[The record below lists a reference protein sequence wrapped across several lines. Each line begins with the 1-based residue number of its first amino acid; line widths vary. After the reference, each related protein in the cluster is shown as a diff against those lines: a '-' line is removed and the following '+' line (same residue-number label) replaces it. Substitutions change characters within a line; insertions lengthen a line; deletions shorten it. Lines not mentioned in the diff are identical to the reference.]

1 MKFIHIADMHFDKPF
16 TILEKNRLTENRRL
30 EQRNAF
36 NKMIEYIKENNID
49 YLFIAG
55 DLYEHEYIRKSTIE
69 HINQKFKEIENTT
82 KVFIAPGNHDP
93 YINNSYYNKFEWNK
107 NVKIFT
113 KLEKIEEKDINIYGY
128 GFTDF
133 SSNEVEVPKNLERK
147 KVNILLMHA
156 DLNGST
162 KNVGIHNPILETTFK
177 NSEFDYIALGH
188 IHKRNMQNLKM
199 IYPGSMIAGG
209 FDELENHGM
218 IEGEINAQTKEINIK
233 FIALDNKEFK
243 KENIDISEIQSFEE
257 LIEKINNSERDENK
271 YYEYVLTGNRNI
283 EIVTNDIIKQ
293 IEDKK
298 VIKIKDT
305 SKIQYN
311 LEEIAKESTLKGIF
325 VKELLNEIKEDN
337 SNKEEIY
344 RVIELGLN
352 AM

>member
-1 MKFIHIADMHFDKPF
+1 MKFVHIADMHFDKPF
-16 TILEKNRLTENRRL
+16 TILEKNKLTENRRL

-55 DLYEHEYIRKSTIE
+55 DLYEHEYIRNSTIE
-69 HINQKFKEIENTT
+69 YINQKFKEIENTT
-82 KVFIAPGNHDP
+82 KVFISPGNHDP

-113 KLEKIEEKDINIYGY
+113 NLEKIEEQDINIYGY

-133 SSNEVEVPKNLERK
+133 SSNEIELPTNLDVSK
-147 KVNILLMHA
+147 INILLMHA

-162 KNVGIHNPILETTFK
+162 KNVGTHNPILETTLK
-177 NSEFDYIALGH
+177 NSEFNYIALGH

-199 IYPGSMIAGG
+199 VYPGSMIAGG
-209 FDELENHGM
+209 FDELGNHGM
-218 IEGEINAQTKEINIK
+218 IEGEINTQTKEINIK
-233 FIALDNKEFK
+233 FISLDNKEFK
-243 KENIDISEIQSFEE
+243 KENIDISDILSVEE
-257 LIEKINNSERDENK
+257 LIEKINNSERDANK
-271 YYEYVLTGNRNI
+271 YYEYVLIGNRNI
-283 EIVTNDIIKQ
+283 EIIANDIIKQ

-298 VIKIKDT
+298 IIKIKDE

-311 LEEIAKESTLKGIF
+311 LEEISKESTLKGIF
-325 VKELLNEIKEDN
+325 VRELLNQIEDDE
-337 SNKEEIY
+337 SNKEETMRI
-344 RVIELGLN
+344 IEIGLN

>member
-16 TILEKNRLTENRRL
+16 TILEKNKLTENRRL

-69 HINQKFKEIENTT
+69 YINQKFKEIENTT

-133 SSNEVEVPKNLERK
+133 SSNEVEVPKNLERE

>member
-16 TILEKNRLTENRRL
+16 TILEKNKLTENRRL

-69 HINQKFKEIENTT
+69 YINQKFKEIENTT

-133 SSNEVEVPKNLERK
+133 SSNEVEVPKNLERE

-188 IHKRNMQNLKM
+188 IHKRNMQNLK
-199 IYPGSMIAGG
+199 IVYPGSMIAGG